1 MLNFNPRS
9 RVGNDG
15 NIQADAGSLSISI
28 HVPAWGTT
36 VFCSGRSISCAISIH
51 VPAWGTTKYLF
62 IMYGIVKISIHVPA
76 WGTTDLCPDA
86 LGWGL
91 ISIHVPAWG
100 TTLDIWFNE
109 IFFRFQSTFPRGE
122 RRHSNYSVFKS
133 SGISIH
139 VPAWGTTVKDCSPQN
154 TNVISI
160 HVPAWG
166 TTFYDFELES
176 QDYISIHVPAW
187 GTTGKT
193 ENLCTYICHFNPRS
207 RVGNDKM
214 YIGTFWLIEFQSTFP
229 RGERQYSSKHE

>member
-166 TTFYDFELES
+166 TTCSGFRCIQYADFNPRS
-176 QDYISIHVPAW
+176 RVGNDGNHGCIVSGMQISIHVPAW
-187 GTTGKT
+187 GTTP
-193 ENLCTYICHFNPRS
+193 F
-207 RVGNDKM
+207 
-214 YIGTFWLIEFQSTFP
+214 
-229 RGERQYSSKHE
+229 

>member
-76 WGTTDLCPDA
+76 WGTTLLISTLA
-86 LGWGL
+86 VSST

-100 TTLDIWFNE
+100 TTEQEKAL
-109 IFFRFQSTFPRGE
+109 RE
-122 RRHSNYSVFKS
+122 RR
-133 SGISIH
+133 
-139 VPAWGTTVKDCSPQN
+139 
-154 TNVISI
+154 
-160 HVPAWG
+160 
-166 TTFYDFELES
+166 
-176 QDYISIHVPAW
+176 QD
-187 GTTGKT
+187 
-193 ENLCTYICHFNPRS
+193 FNPRS
-207 RVGNDKM
+207 RVGNDKNRGNDM
-214 YIGTFWLIEFQSTFP
+214 LFWFEFQSTFP
-229 RGERQYSSKHE
+229 RGERHAAS

>member
-76 WGTTDLCPDA
+76 WGTTICIAIIADSIAFQSTFPR
-86 LGWGL
+86 GERQMNNQFIIIFQL

-100 TTLDIWFNE
+100 TTT
-109 IFFRFQSTFPRGE
+109 RKVE
-122 RRHSNYSVFKS
+122 RLYIDT
-133 SGISIH
+133 ISIH
-139 VPAWGTTVKDCSPQN
+139 VPAWGTT
-154 TNVISI
+154 TI
-160 HVPAWG
+160 
-166 TTFYDFELES
+166 
-176 QDYISIHVPAW
+176 
-187 GTTGKT
+187 
-193 ENLCTYICHFNPRS
+193 R
-207 RVGNDKM
+207 
-214 YIGTFWLIEFQSTFP
+214 
-229 RGERQYSSKHE
+229 

>member
-76 WGTTDLCPDA
+76 WGTTIMVAILA
-86 LGWGL
+86 SLNL
-91 ISIHVPAWG
+91 N
-100 TTLDIWFNE
+100 FN
-109 IFFRFQSTFPRGE
+109 PRSRVGNDK
-122 RRHSNYSVFKS
+122 RNRYSASK
-133 SGISIH
+133 H
-139 VPAWGTTVKDCSPQN
+139 
-154 TNVISI
+154 VISI

-166 TTFYDFELES
+166 TTMEDG
-176 QDYISIHVPAW
+176 ISPDCSLFQSTFPRGERRIKGAYNVAS
-187 GTTGKT
+187 K
-193 ENLCTYICHFNPRS
+193 LDFNPRS
-207 RVGNDKM
+207 RVGNDK
-214 YIGTFWLIEFQSTFP
+214 
-229 RGERQYSSKHE
+229 

>member
-100 TTLDIWFNE
+100 TTIKGDLELADNNP
-109 IFFRFQSTFPRGE
+109 FQSTFPRGE
-122 RRHSNYSVFKS
+122 RQWAYQT
-133 SGISIH
+133 G
-139 VPAWGTTVKDCSPQN
+139 A
-154 TNVISI
+154 
-160 HVPAWG
+160 
-166 TTFYDFELES
+166 LS
-176 QDYISIHVPAW
+176 QRISIHVPAW
-187 GTTGKT
+187 GTTGIYHR
-193 ENLCTYICHFNPRS
+193 LRS
-207 RVGNDKM
+207 L
-214 YIGTFWLIEFQSTFP
+214 T
-229 RGERQYSSKHE
+229 

>member
-100 TTLDIWFNE
+100 TTIMVAILA
-109 IFFRFQSTFPRGE
+109 S
-122 RRHSNYSVFKS
+122 
-133 SGISIH
+133 
-139 VPAWGTTVKDCSPQN
+139 
-154 TNVISI
+154 
-160 HVPAWG
+160 
-166 TTFYDFELES
+166 L
-176 QDYISIHVPAW
+176 
-187 GTTGKT
+187 
-193 ENLCTYICHFNPRS
+193 NLNFNPRS
-207 RVGNDKM
+207 RVGNDGIWRNRPDQAKNFNPRSRVGNDAVA
-214 YIGTFWLIEFQSTFP
+214 ISFP
-229 RGERQYSSKHE
+229 PY

>member
-166 TTFYDFELES
+166 TT
-176 QDYISIHVPAW
+176 A
-187 GTTGKT
+187 
-193 ENLCTYICHFNPRS
+193 NFNNFS
-207 RVGNDKM
+207 
-214 YIGTFWLIEFQSTFP
+214 LI
-229 RGERQYSSKHE
+229 YLYK